1 MARAVTN
8 GSVLAANDLGFEL
21 LSGRKLPADHAR
33 GFEYI
38 AKAALKGYGP
48 AELSAGY
55 ALRDGRGVTKNEAQ
69 ALETFKRAADHGAL
83 DGAEQPAAMY
93 RAGRGTTSGRVE
105 VPTAYASEKN
115 AEEMRKLTP
124 TLNSTATRR
133 VG

>member
-1 MARAVTN
+1 MDRAVTN

-69 ALETFKRAADHGAL
+69 ALEMFKRAADHGEL
-83 DGAEQPAAMY
+83 DGAVQAAAMY
-93 RAGRGTTSGRVE
+93 RAGRGTTSGRD
-105 VPTAYASEKN
+105 
-115 AEEMRKLTP
+115 RKSTR
-124 TLNSTATRR
+124 LNSSH
-133 VG
+133 

>member
-1 MARAVTN
+1 MDRAVTN

-69 ALETFKRAADHGAL
+69 ALEMFKRAADHGEL
-83 DGAEQPAAMY
+83 RSEEH
-93 RAGRGTTSGRVE
+93 TSELQSLMRSS
-105 VPTAYASEKN
+105 YAVFCLKKKN
-115 AEEMRKLTP
+115 HTKKHSL
-124 TLNSTATRR
+124 
-133 VG
+133 

>member
-1 MARAVTN
+1 MDRAVTN

-55 ALRDGRGVTKNEAQ
+55 ALRDGRGVPKNAAQ
-69 ALETFKRAADHGAL
+69 ALEMFQRSADHGEP
-83 DGAEQPAAMY
+83 DGAVLPAAMY
-93 RAGRGTTSGRVE
+93 RGGPG
-105 VPTAYASEKN
+105 PTHA
-115 AEEMRKLTP
+115 
-124 TLNSTATRR
+124 RR
-133 VG
+133 QIT